1 MKKCLLSV
9 LALFLALTFAGCG
22 EGETVL
28 KKVVVEE
35 GELSRKSVVMII
47 NDETVTYEEMMAYI
61 YFLKKQYEP
70 QVGSKIW
77 GYELEEGQTVEDV
90 AKESLIRMV
99 MQIKIIAGQA
109 RKEGI
114 SLDNDEKAEVNQLA
128 TAFMETVSKEDK
140 NKYYVNQENVQ
151 SIYQENQLATKM
163 FYLSTDEADTDV
175 TDAEARQAT
184 VQYIKIITKG
194 TDQNGTHI
202 AMDEQTREKA
212 KERAKS
218 LLKQAKKLKS
228 FGSFASQNSDDSQV
242 EVTLGPA
249 DTNFEKPFLDA
260 VFSLKKGEFSSVVE
274 GDEGYYILYCVTDN
288 DVEAVQNRKEE
299 IIASRQ
305 NDVFKEK
312 YDKWRGDSDID
323 ISSSFWDTISFQ

>member
-9 LALFLALTFAGCG
+9 FALFLALALMGCG
-22 EGETVL
+22 KVETVL
-28 KKVVVEE
+28 KKTQVEE
-35 GELSRKSVVMII
+35 GELSRKSVVMVI

-70 QVGSKIW
+70 QVGNKIW
-77 GYELEEGQTVEDV
+77 GYQLKEGQTVEDV
-90 AKESLIRMV
+90 AKESLIRMA
-99 MQIKIIAGQA
+99 MQVKIIAGQA

-114 SLDNDEKAEVNQLA
+114 SLDNDEKAEVNQIA
-128 TAFMETVSKEDK
+128 AAFMETVSKEDK
-140 NKYYVNQENVQ
+140 DKYYVNQENVQ

-175 TDAEARQAT
+175 TDEEARQAT

-194 TDQNGTHI
+194 TDQNGTRI
-202 AMDEQTREKA
+202 EMDEQTKEKA

-218 LLKQAKKLKS
+218 LLKEAKKLKS

-242 EVTLGPA
+242 EVTVGPA
-249 DTNFEKPFLDA
+249 DTTYEKPFLDA
-260 VFSLKKGEFSSVVE
+260 VFSLKKGEFSGVVE

>member
-9 LALFLALTFAGCG
+9 FVLFLALAFTGCG
-22 EGETVL
+22 EGGTAL
-28 KKVVVEE
+28 KKVAVEE

-61 YFLKKQYEP
+61 CFLKKQYEP

-77 GYELEEGQTVEDV
+77 GYQLDEGQTVEDV
-90 AKESLIRMV
+90 AKENLIRMV

-109 RKEGI
+109 RKEGV

-128 TAFMETVSKEDK
+128 TAFLETLSKEEKD
-140 NKYYVNQENVQ
+140 KYYMHQENIQ

-175 TDAEARQAT
+175 TDEEARQAT

-194 TDQNGTHI
+194 TDQNGTRI
-202 AMDEQTREKA
+202 AMDEETKEKA
-212 KERAKS
+212 GERAKA
-218 LLKQAKKLKS
+218 LLKEAKKLKS
-228 FGSFASQNSDDSQV
+228 FGSFASQNSDASQV
-242 EVTLGPA
+242 EVTLGPT
-249 DTNFEKPFLDA
+249 DTAFEKPFLDA

-274 GDEGYYILYCVTDN
+274 GDEAYYIIYCVTDN

-305 NDVFKEK
+305 NEVFKEK
-312 YDKWRGDSDID
+312 YEKWRGDSDID

>member
-9 LALFLALTFAGCG
+9 FALFLALALMGCG
-22 EGETVL
+22 KVETVL
-28 KKVVVEE
+28 KKTQVEE
-35 GELSRKSVVMII
+35 GELSRKSVVMVI

-70 QVGSKIW
+70 QVGNKIW
-77 GYELEEGQTVEDV
+77 EYQLKEGQTVEDV
-90 AKESLIRMV
+90 AKESLIRMA
-99 MQIKIIAGQA
+99 MQVKIIAGQA

-114 SLDNDEKAEVNQLA
+114 SLDNDEKAEVNQIA
-128 TAFMETVSKEDK
+128 AAFMETVSKEDK
-140 NKYYVNQENVQ
+140 DKYYVNQENVQ

-175 TDAEARQAT
+175 TDEEARQAT

-194 TDQNGTHI
+194 TDQNGTRI
-202 AMDEQTREKA
+202 EMDEQTKEKA

-218 LLKQAKKLKS
+218 LLKEAKKLKS

-242 EVTLGPA
+242 EVTVGPA
-249 DTNFEKPFLDA
+249 DTTYEKPFLDA
-260 VFSLKKGEFSSVVE
+260 VFSLKKGEFSDVVE